1 MRRRAE
7 NQMKKLIIKT
17 ICITLAVVVAASL
30 AVYAFIAVFA
40 PSALAGFYDKVGNYS
55 LTIKYSEKAY
65 ESSHSF
71 EDLAELC
78 SALDEHSDAE
88 KTVKYFTVFV
98 NDEAFADY
106 CLRANGVNGAMTAA
120 EFYYGKLTVAEFAVK
135 GADVAIERAAYF
147 ADKYGYTCYNPFYV
161 LILDLG
167 DKFDSSVKTKIKAA
181 ITEKYSAL
189 NEERKAFADRD
200 LELLNES
207 AS

>member
-1 MRRRAE
+1 
-7 NQMKKLIIKT
+7 MKKLIIKT

-65 ESSHSF
+65 ESSQSF
-71 EDLAELC
+71 EDLADLC
-78 SALDEHSDAE
+78 FALDEHSDAE
-88 KTVKYFTVFV
+88 KTVKYLTVFV
-98 NDEAFADY
+98 NDEAFAEY
-106 CLRANGVNGAMTAA
+106 CTRADGINGAMTAA

-135 GADVAIERAAYF
+135 GADAALARASYF

-167 DKFDSSVKTKIKAA
+167 ENPEASVKAKIKAA
-181 ITEKYSAL
+181 IREKYPAL

-200 LELLNES
+200 LELLNET
-207 AS
+207 AA